1 MTKLCKFT
9 LTLEEQRAIQNCC
22 SNKSTIHLRAWKRAL
37 NNPTE
42 RDVKDEQVQYKHCE
56 LMQAYLNIEHLLCH
70 GKRVGNDLN
79 DDLQYE
85 LYLSEEDEYSLLSE
99 AVDKAPKRWGERHI
113 ELAQNALTKIA
124 ENFY

>member
-9 LTLEEQRAIQNCC
+9 LTWKEHRAIQDCC

-42 RDVKDEQVQYKHCE
+42 RDVKDEQVQDKHYG
-56 LMQAYLNIEHLLCH
+56 LMQAYLNIEHLLCN
-70 GKRVGNDLN
+70 GKRVGKDLN

-85 LYLSEEDEYSLLSE
+85 LYLSEEEDYSLLSE
-99 AVDKAPKRWGERHI
+99 AVDKAPKRWGEGYIKHA
-113 ELAQNALTKIA
+113 ENALTKIA
-124 ENFY
+124 ENFS